1 MTQAPGPGPISPAA
15 PSRLALRRATAYAL
29 FVFDLGQGVDLESCR
44 RRLASGTGQALIKG
58 KRRAPRHFQFETP
71 PLTISARSPAL
82 TVGEHATASGADV
95 LLYDFGAVTVTYA
108 IPFAG
113 DVERLVELSCALADD
128 ETLLADARRQVEQL
142 MAAAGD
148 AIHLPRHSE
157 LVEDYFLFHVC
168 EPEGGLSPEAACGA
182 HAQDLARVLRAEPG
196 VLSPAEVADALAQ
209 RISYGLDDLV
219 LVDWNAAWI
228 LDREADDARA
238 VLEFANVQLLEMRF
252 LDQRLDRQ
260 LDRAYE
266 YLSGGGSGWRPGAL
280 RFRSDLRP
288 VAQMQVDGAI
298 LFERVGNALKLI
310 GDPYLARVYRLAA
323 QRFRLGEWNA
333 GILRKLDAMESIY
346 HKISDRASTR
356 RLELLEWIIILLI
369 AVSIALPFVQG
380 KVGH

>member
-1 MTQAPGPGPISPAA
+1 VTQSPGSAPASPAA

-44 RRLASGTGQALIKG
+44 RRLSSGAGQALIKG

-71 PLTISARSPAL
+71 PLTISAQSPAL
-82 TVGEHATASGADV
+82 AVGAHATVPGADV
-95 LLYDFGAVTVTYA
+95 VLHDFGAVSVTYA

-128 ETLLADARRQVEQL
+128 ETLLAGARRQVEQL

-148 AIHLPRHSE
+148 AIRLPHLSE
-157 LVEDYFLFHVC
+157 LVEDYILFHVA
-168 EPEGGLSPEAACGA
+168 EPDDGLTPTAACGA

-196 VLSPAEVADALAQ
+196 ALSEAEVAEALAQ

-228 LDREADDARA
+228 LDRDCDEARA

-266 YLSGGGSGWRPGAL
+266 YLSAGGSGWRPGAL
-280 RFRSDLRP
+280 RFRTDLRP
-288 VAQMQVDGAI
+288 VGQMQVDGAI

-310 GDPYLARVYRLAA
+310 GDPYMARVYRLAA
-323 QRFRLGEWNA
+323 TRFRLGEWNA

-346 HKISDRASTR
+346 QKISDRASTR
-356 RLELLEWIIILLI
+356 RMEVLEWIIILLI
-369 AVSIALPFVQG
+369 ALEIVLPFVQG
-380 KVGH
+380 KIGH

>member
-1 MTQAPGPGPISPAA
+1 MTHAPGPTPAGPAVPA
-15 PSRLALRRATAYAL
+15 RLSFRRATAYAL
-29 FVFDLGQGVDLESCR
+29 FVFDLGQGVDLDSCR
-44 RRLASGTGQALIKG
+44 RRLASGTGQGLIKG

-71 PLTISARSPAL
+71 PLTISAQSPAL
-82 TVGEHATASGADV
+82 TVGAHATTPGADV

-113 DVERLVELSCALADD
+113 DGERLVELSCALADD
-128 ETLLADARRQVEQL
+128 ETLLADARRQVAQL
-142 MAAAGD
+142 MAAAGE
-148 AIHLPRHSE
+148 AIHLPHLSE
-157 LVEDYFLFHVC
+157 LVEDYILFHVC
-168 EPEGGLSPEAACGA
+168 EPEGELSPSAVCGP
-182 HAQDLARVLRAEPG
+182 HAGEVARVLRAEPG
-196 VLSPAEVADALAQ
+196 PLSEAEVTDALAQ

-228 LDREADDARA
+228 LDRDCDEARA

-266 YLSGGGSGWRPGAL
+266 YLSSSTGWRPGAL
-280 RFRSDLRP
+280 RFHTDLRP
-288 VAQMQVDGAI
+288 VGQMQVDGAI

-346 HKISDRASTR
+346 QKISDRASTR
-356 RLELLEWIIILLI
+356 RMELLEWIIILLI
-369 AVSIALPFVQG
+369 AFEIVLAFVQG
-380 KVGH
+380 KIGR